1 MGAKG
6 RAAKGQAD
14 WRWRALRKPLPP
26 SSELPG
32 VLGRSLAAVVSMSH
46 HPQEH
51 LLLMGECQKGL
62 PLKSFVALL
71 VSGACLLRAAQLWLV
86 YIINLEAE
94 GT

>member
-1 MGAKG
+1 
-6 RAAKGQAD
+6 
-14 WRWRALRKPLPP
+14 
-26 SSELPG
+26 
-32 VLGRSLAAVVSMSH
+32 
-46 HPQEH
+46 
-51 LLLMGECQKGL
+51 MGECQKGL